1 MGEMDDVVKEF
12 LVESY
17 ENLDRLDSDLLALET
32 NPQAREM
39 LASIFRTIHTI
50 KGTCGFLGFARLE
63 SLAHVGESLL
73 SLLRDGKLGMDA
85 QITTGLLQM
94 VDAVRKL
101 LANIENNGAEGDED
115 FAALKA
121 QLTLLQGGHAAAAK
135 KPVAAVAATAP
146 IAPTAPTAPTAP
158 IAPAAPVAAAPAPT
172 AAPSAPAPQP
182 AAPIA
187 VESAAQATES
197 STHAPAPRD
206 EAPSA
211 ASAASKEPAPAKP
224 AAHAK
229 DGGASV
235 ADNSIR
241 VDVGQLDKLMNLVGE
256 LVLARNQVLQL
267 SSQSND
273 NAFVATTQRL
283 NLITTELQES
293 VMKTRMQPI
302 MTVWGKLPRVVRDV
316 SAALGKQ
323 IQVEMY
329 GKETELDKTIL
340 EAIKDPLTHIVRNS
354 CDHGIETP
362 AVRAERGKPAE
373 GRLTLRAFHEG
384 GQVILEIED
393 DGGGIDVERVKRKA
407 VSNGLITQEQA
418 ARMSER
424 DACGLIFAAGLST
437 AQQVTNISGRGVGMD
452 VVKSNIEKIGGQI
465 DIANRFQRGLTLRIK
480 IPLTLAIIPALIV
493 TAGSERFAIP
503 QVSLIELVRLEG
515 EARAK
520 AIDSI
525 EGAPVY
531 RLRGRL
537 LPLVFLDRELG
548 LAPPQV
554 DDTINIVILQADGRQ
569 FGLVVHRICD
579 TEEIV
584 VKPLTKLL
592 KSIPVFAGATIMGDG
607 RVALILDVLG
617 VAQRSR
623 VLGDGH
629 ERATAAAEADRL
641 RANSQRK
648 RLLLFQVGEDLRMA
662 APLEAAARL
671 EEFRRADIENSGDL
685 RVVQYRGEILPLL
698 PLAAVFGRTSS
709 LAQPERT
716 SVQAVVARVGGRS
729 YALVV
734 ERILDIVEQEL
745 KLDPRSRRGVVC
757 GTSVIQSKVTDMI
770 DIAAAVRQL
779 DPSANEAA
787 ELQEVL
793 A

>member
-158 IAPAAPVAAAPAPT
+158 IAPAAPAAAAPAPS

>member
-73 SLLRDGKLGMDA
+73 SLLRDGKLGVDA

-135 KPVAAVAATAP
+135 KPAAPAAAVTPAAPAAPAAPVVTA
-146 IAPTAPTAPTAP
+146 APAA
-158 IAPAAPVAAAPAPT
+158 AAPVAAAPSAPEAAPAT
-172 AAPSAPAPQP
+172 PAAPSDELAAALASTPPA
-182 AAPIA
+182 
-187 VESAAQATES
+187 T
-197 STHAPAPRD
+197 
-206 EAPSA
+206 
-211 ASAASKEPAPAKP
+211 KEPAQSKP

-424 DACGLIFAAGLST
+424 DACSLIFAAGLST

-493 TAGSERFAIP
+493 TAGGERFAIP

-515 EARAK
+515 DARAK
-520 AIDSI
+520 AIDAI

-537 LPLVFLDRELG
+537 LPLVHLDRELG
-548 LAPPQV
+548 LAPPQA

-584 VKPLTKLL
+584 VKPLTKWL

-607 RVALILDVLG
+607 RVALIRDVLG
-617 VAQRSR
+617 VAQRAR

-629 ERATAAAEADRL
+629 ERATSAAEADRL
-641 RANSQRK
+641 RANAQRK

-662 APLEAAARL
+662 APLESAARL
-671 EEFRRADIENSGDL
+671 EEFRRSDIENSGDL

-698 PLAAVFGRTSS
+698 PLAEAFGRTSS
-709 LAQPERT
+709 LGQPERA
-716 SVQAVVARVGGRS
+716 SVQAVVARVGGRN

-787 ELQEVL
+787 QPQEVL

>member
-17 ENLDRLDSDLLALET
+17 ENLDRLDSDLVALES
-32 NPQAREM
+32 NPKAREM

-73 SLLRDGKLGMDA
+73 SLLRDGKLGVDA
-85 QITTGLLQM
+85 PITTALLQM

-121 QLTLLQGGHAAAAK
+121 QLTLLQGGHAAPAK
-135 KPVAAVAATAP
+135 KPAAAP
-146 IAPTAPTAPTAP
+146 SVS
-158 IAPAAPVAAAPAPT
+158 APAAPT
-172 AAPSAPAPQP
+172 AATPQVDSAADAATSAPAPEPRASASPEPPPP
-182 AAPIA
+182 AAAPT
-187 VESAAQATES
+187 ATNE
-197 STHAPAPRD
+197 HAPAK
-206 EAPSA
+206 SA
-211 ASAASKEPAPAKP
+211 AP
-224 AAHAK
+224 AK

-267 SSQSND
+267 SSHSND

-302 MTVWGKLPRVVRDV
+302 MTVWSKLPRVVRDV
-316 SAALGKQ
+316 SAALGKS

-407 VSNGLITQEQA
+407 VSNGLITQEQS

-424 DACGLIFAAGLST
+424 DACLLIFAAGLST

-493 TAGSERFAIP
+493 TAGGERFAIP
-503 QVSLIELVRLEG
+503 QVALIELVRLEG
-515 EARAK
+515 DARAK

-537 LPLVFLDRELG
+537 LPLVHLDRELG
-548 LAPPQV
+548 LAPPPD

-584 VKPLTKLL
+584 VKPLTKRL

-607 RVALILDVLG
+607 HVALILDVLG

-623 VLGDGH
+623 VLGDGQ
-629 ERATAAAEADRL
+629 ERAVASADAERS
-641 RANSQRK
+641 RAGQQRK

-671 EEFRRADIENSGDL
+671 EEFKRADIETSGDL

-698 PLAAVFGRTSS
+698 PLAAAFGRTSS
-709 LAQPERT
+709 LSQPERA
-716 SVQAVVARVGGRS
+716 SIQAVVARVGGRN

-745 KLDPRSRRGVVC
+745 TLDSRGRRGVVL
-757 GTSVIQSKVTDMI
+757 GTSVIQSKVTEMI

-787 ELQEVL
+787 QPQEVL

>member
-73 SLLRDGKLGMDA
+73 SLLRDGKLGVDA

-94 VDAVRKL
+94 VDAVRRL

-135 KPVAAVAATAP
+135 KPAAAPTASAA
-146 IAPTAPTAPTAP
+146 TAPTAPA
-158 IAPAAPVAAAPAPT
+158 AAAPAPT
-172 AAPSAPAPQP
+172 SAPSTPAPPP

-187 VESAAQATES
+187 VEPVAHATE
-197 STHAPAPRD
+197 TPTPAPAPHD
-206 EAPSA
+206 EAPSSA
-211 ASAASKEPAPAKP
+211 AAASKEPAPSKP

-267 SSQSND
+267 SSHSND

-407 VSNGLITQEQA
+407 VSNGLITQEQS

-493 TAGSERFAIP
+493 TAGNERFAIP

-520 AIDSI
+520 SIDSI

-548 LAPPQV
+548 LAPQ
-554 DDTINIVILQADGRQ
+554 DGDTINIVILQADGRQ

-623 VLGDGH
+623 VLGDGQ
-629 ERATAAAEADRL
+629 ERAVAAAEADRL

-671 EEFRRADIENSGDL
+671 EEFQRADIENSGDL

-787 ELQEVL
+787 ALEEVL